1 MISMIFTDLF
11 KKKSLLIVALLLFTA
26 VLYAQSLKIPMI
38 QGNQN
43 VNSLS
48 WSLDSKLFAYTDGSE
63 IVIRDSQD
71 FNITHKIQTEYQ
83 SIVEINFIN
92 PVFNYTSEKDVHF
105 IILISDSNTI
115 EIRRIFYTIDD
126 FYEKHCSDEVV
137 FQLQRSGESNA
148 TCYTYTPDA
157 KIVAFG
163 YEDGSVSLF
172 KYNTLELNYIEEK
185 YKLAETLVKS
195 IGINSK
201 QSMMFTCVDN
211 TKNNDT
217 PDEADESEDFDE
229 EDNFEKADDFA
240 KASDMDGMIYLWDFD
255 MQLLA
260 QIPYDIQKSGRIL
273 FNDDNI
279 YPILH
284 ADSETS
290 ISKFD
295 FYAQSDFRSNI
306 KTEAPIKDYSVSL
319 DNKTIL
325 ILDQTDTLNIYN
337 IKDSTLIGLLPSFSE
352 SPVTLY
358 KIDSTLSK
366 FLIAH
371 EDNTIFVLENSKVLF
386 PKNAKLPEPEVI
398 SMDSEDALQRL
409 YEETEENEEE
419 ITEEDDGK
427 QLYEAL
433 AMIRYKNSDAISF
446 RLKGSVTPGPYILG
460 VSLAAGYTA
469 YRIIQPF
476 YFGGFLEPHIGFPQK
491 DFPYKYSLDGAAIS
505 SPIIVGG
512 KVYFPF
518 GVCVFP
524 FQKNIE
530 VFIDFSPGIAMNVLW
545 NAKFDKSIS
554 SKLYA
559 GFYGALRTGANYKN
573 FSVYIEGNYDAVLG
587 FGFSIGVGYNLN
599 IIFNRTI
606 QEEDPSLQE

>member
-1 MISMIFTDLF
+1 MIFTDLF

-63 IVIRDSQD
+63 IVIRDAQEFS
-71 FNITHKIQTEYQ
+71 ITHTIQTEYQ
-83 SIVEINFIN
+83 NIVEICFIN
-92 PVFNYTSEKDVHF
+92 PVFNYTSEKDVNF
-105 IILISDSNTI
+105 VLLISDTNTI
-115 EIRRIFYTIDD
+115 EIRKVFYALDEL
-126 FYEKHCSDEVV
+126 YEKYCTDEVV
-137 FQLQRSGESNA
+137 FKLQGGTEA
-148 TCYTYTPDA
+148 KTTCYAYTPDL
-157 KIVAFG
+157 KIFAFG
-163 YEDGSVSLF
+163 YEDGTLGLF
-172 KYNTLELNYIEEK
+172 KYNTLELNYIEENHK
-185 YKLAETLVKS
+185 VAETPVKAV
-195 IGINSK
+195 GINAK
-201 QSMMFTCVDN
+201 QTMIFTCVDRII
-211 TKNNDT
+211 NNENET
-217 PDEADESEDFDE
+217 
-229 EDNFEKADDFA
+229 
-240 KASDMDGMIYLWDFD
+240 ASDENSDSENPVASDELAELDNLKDMNGMILIWDNE
-255 MQLLA
+255 MQQVA
-260 QIPYDIQKSGRIL
+260 QVPYNIEKSGRIL
-273 FNDDNI
+273 FNDNNI

-284 ADSETS
+284 ADSQTS
-290 ISKFD
+290 IARFD
-295 FYAQSDFRSNI
+295 FYAQSDFTSNI
-306 KTEAPIKDYSVSL
+306 KTESPIKDYSISL

-325 ILDQTDTLNIYN
+325 ILDQSDTLNIYN
-337 IKDSTLIGLLPSFSE
+337 LKDSTLIGLLPSFTE
-352 SPVTLY
+352 SPVTLC

-371 EDNTIFVLENSKVLF
+371 EDNSIFVLENSKVLF
-386 PKNAKLPEPEVI
+386 PKNAKLPEPEII
-398 SMDSEDALQRL
+398 SMDSEDALQQL
-409 YEETEENEEE
+409 YEDPEENEEE
-419 ITEEDDGK
+419 IAEEEDDGK

-433 AMIRYKNSDAISF
+433 AMIRYKNSDTISF

-460 VSLAAGYTA
+460 VSFAAGYTA
-469 YRIIQPF
+469 YRFIQPF

-491 DFPYKYSLDGAAIS
+491 DFPYKYSLDGSSIS

-512 KVYFPF
+512 KLYFPF

-530 VFIDFSPGIAMNVLW
+530 VFIDFSPGLAMNVLW

-559 GFYGALRTGANYKN
+559 GFYGALRTGATYKN
-573 FSVYIEGNYDAVLG
+573 FSAYIEGNYDAVLG